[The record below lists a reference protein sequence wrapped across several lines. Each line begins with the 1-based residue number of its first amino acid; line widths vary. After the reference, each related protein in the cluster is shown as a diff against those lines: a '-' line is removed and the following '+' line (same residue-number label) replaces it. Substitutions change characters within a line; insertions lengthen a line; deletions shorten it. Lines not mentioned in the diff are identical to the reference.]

1 MSETPQMAAGETV
14 ADRYRINRVLGEG
27 GMGVVYAAEHML
39 MRKEVALKVLHGDMS
54 AMPEIVA
61 RFEREAIA
69 AAAIDHPNVAGAT
82 DFGRL
87 PDGACYLV
95 LELLKGVSLRDEVKK
110 GPMPLERALVIMRG
124 IANGVAAAHAK
135 NIVHRDLK
143 PENVM
148 LVERDGLPDF
158 VKVLDFGIAKM
169 ETHAREAAAGGQQI
183 VTRVGT
189 IFGTP
194 EYMAPEQ
201 AVGDKVD
208 PRADIFALGVVFL
221 EMLTGKC
228 PFEGQVLNVLRE
240 RILMS
245 TMPDMSAIKND
256 EVKALITKML
266 QRDPDDRLQS
276 ANDLLA
282 AIDSLEGIQSTRI
295 SRPSFSNLAAATA
308 AASTVPTGAAAPVSV
323 VAKTQIADASAT
335 PPPAAATSAVSAK
348 SRPRW
353 MVPAAVASA
362 VGLLLVIVAFSAS
375 GGDDKTAKEKS
386 HHAGSVAAKL
396 APPPSASLAPKEP
409 EPEPVTSASAEPEP
423 EPVASVAPTPSV
435 KPAQRPSSQRRPQQQ
450 RKTGPGGIY
459 IPPPKE
465 WFKGL

>member
-1 MSETPQMAAGETV
+1 MSADGQMAAGETV

-39 MRKEVALKVLHGDMS
+39 MRKEVALKVLHGEMCT
-54 AMPEIVA
+54 MPEVVA

-87 PDGACYLV
+87 PGGACYLV
-95 LELLKGVSLRDEVKK
+95 LELLKGESLRDEIKK

-135 NIVHRDLK
+135 GIVHRDLK

-169 ETHAREAAAGGQQI
+169 DTNAMQAPAGGQHI

-208 PRADIFALGVVFL
+208 ARADIFALGVILL
-221 EMLTGKC
+221 EMLAGKC
-228 PFEGQVLNVLRE
+228 PFNGEVLNILRE

-245 TMPDMSAIKND
+245 TMPDMSMIESEPAR
-256 EVKALITKML
+256 ALITKML
-266 QRDPDDRLQS
+266 QRHPDDRLQS
-276 ANDLLA
+276 ASELLA
-282 AIDSLEGIQSTRI
+282 AIDNLESQAAPPAVAKSIVAE
-295 SRPSFSNLAAATA
+295 PSVMPLT
-308 AASTVPTGAAAPVSV
+308 TGAG
-323 VAKTQIADASAT
+323 ASAT
-335 PPPAAATSAVSAK
+335 PSPA
-348 SRPRW
+348 RPRW
-353 MVPAAVASA
+353 LVPAGVASA
-362 VGLLLVIVAFSAS
+362 VGLMLVIVAFSAS
-375 GGDDKTAKEKS
+375 GGEDKEKTKDAKEHRHRAAVVS
-386 HHAGSVAAKL
+386 AAAKH
-396 APPPSASLAPKEP
+396 APPPPPPPASVAPP
-409 EPEPVTSASAEPEP
+409 PEP
-423 EPVASVAPTPSV
+423 EPVASASAEGAEPEPEPAASTAPAPSA
-435 KPAQRPSSQRRPQQQ
+435 KPLPAPRSQPRQRA

-459 IPPPKE
+459 IPPPRE
-465 WFKGL
+465 GFK